1 MKPQGLLV
9 FSLVS
14 LSVSVIGCVPA
25 GMVAPFYRVDCP
37 KGWVEADGQHNKLD
51 LRGRTVFGVGPW
63 PQGGGETRLGEA
75 KGAHK
80 LRLAV
85 LENEN
90 APKRGDKS
98 IEGVRLEYQDEATAD
113 ARAAADTQ
121 KWRAGHWTDHFPPN
135 VGLLYCVKQ

>member
-1 MKPQGLLV
+1 MKPQRILV
-9 FSLVS
+9 LALVS
-14 LSVSVIGCVPA
+14 LSLSLSGCVPA
-25 GMVAPFYRVDCP
+25 GMVAPFYRPDCP
-37 KGWVEADGQHNKLD
+37 KGWVEADGQHSKLD

-63 PQGGGETRLGEA
+63 PQGGGEMRLGEA

-90 APKRGDKS
+90 APKKGDKS
-98 IEGVRLEYQDEATAD
+98 IEGVRMEWQDETKLE
-113 ARAAADTQ
+113 ARAVADTQ
-121 KWRAGHWTDHFPPN
+121 KWRAGYWADHFPPN